1 MKKVSL
7 MLASAMVIFATS
19 CKENKKEAENDME
32 NSTMSEESSAMDDTE
47 NGEKEITLSAL
58 ENSPAYE
65 NASLTLITPTED
77 KVADGKGIDFSF
89 DVQNYELGV
98 QTEGAQERM
107 LANSAKGQHI
117 HFIVDNDPY
126 SAHYEPNFTKDLEP
140 GNHVLVAFL
149 SRSYHEAVKNKNS
162 FVVKKLT
169 VGEAKDDE
177 LGNIDIS
184 KPQLI
189 YSRPKGTYSGKDTEK
204 VMLDFFLLNTDLS
217 PDGNKVRATIN
228 GQEFM
233 IDEWEPKLM
242 EGLPMGENT
251 IKLELFDKEG
261 NLIESPFNPVER
273 TVTLEK

>member
-1 MKKVSL
+1 

-107 LANSAKGQHI
+107 LANSAENAQ
-117 HFIVDNDPY
+117 
-126 SAHYEPNFTKDLEP
+126 
-140 GNHVLVAFL
+140 
-149 SRSYHEAVKNKNS
+149 
-162 FVVKKLT
+162 
-169 VGEAKDDE
+169 
-177 LGNIDIS
+177 
-184 KPQLI
+184 
-189 YSRPKGTYSGKDTEK
+189 RPHKS
-204 VMLDFFLLNTDLS
+204 
-217 PDGNKVRATIN
+217 
-228 GQEFM
+228 
-233 IDEWEPKLM
+233 
-242 EGLPMGENT
+242 
-251 IKLELFDKEG
+251 
-261 NLIESPFNPVER
+261 
-273 TVTLEK
+273 